1 MKLIKIIP
9 IFAIALFFLTPAY
22 ALQQTVGKITMYV
35 ELGEGNSS
43 SYGLIND
50 KNETLIAKLRTEG
63 DISNFVEMPKTLE
76 LPPKKFVSVYVNASI
91 PKDYDFSKGRN
102 ITGYVYALLEG
113 QPGQVQINIQAR
125 KTVEIIVLG
134 GKENTLPKIKVESLP
149 ISGFFALVSNPIF
162 SFAIGLVLAL
172 FIMYFFFQRKNVNKY
187 KWR

>member
-9 IFAIALFFLTPAY
+9 IFAIALLFLPTSY

-35 ELGEGNSS
+35 ELGGSNSS

-50 KNETLIAKLRTEG
+50 KNETLVAKLRTEG
-63 DISNFVEMPKTLE
+63 NISNFVEIPKTLE

-113 QPGQVQINIQAR
+113 QPGQVQINIQTR

-134 GKENTLPKIKVESLP
+134 GKENTLPEIKVENLP
-149 ISGFFALVSNPIF
+149 ISGFFALVSNPLV
-162 SFAIGLVLAL
+162 SFAIGIFLAL
-172 FIMYFFFQRKNVNKY
+172 FVMYFLLKRKRGEKY
-187 KWR
+187 